1 MGALIACHRPA
12 WVAEAARFA
21 LRSSAGAPRMAEH
34 FDLLI
39 RGGTLVDGTGAPARP
54 GDVAIRDG
62 RIAAV
67 GTVQGTAARVL
78 DADGAVVAPGFVDIH
93 THYDAQVFWD
103 RMLTI
108 SPWHG
113 VTSVVMGNCG
123 FGVAPTRPAHRDLVL
138 RTLESVEG
146 MSLEAL
152 HAGVGTDWPFES
164 FGEFLSAIEQRG
176 TAINV
181 GALVGHTPVRL
192 YVMGEEATE
201 REATADEIAAMRA
214 LVRDALRAGA
224 LGFAT
229 SKSPTHVG
237 WAGRPVPS
245 RVASWHEIEAL
256 AGCLAEAAG
265 GVMQATIGPGLFLD
279 QFAAIQERTHR
290 PVSWTALLGGMLGPD
305 GHRAVLEQSAALQAR
320 GIRVIPQ
327 VSCRPL
333 MVEFQLRAPFPLE
346 SMSVMRPVS
355 QADHAGKRAIYA
367 DAEFRRSLQEKID
380 GGRLAEAFRSMQ
392 ITEHPADPSLAE
404 RRLAEVA
411 AERGVHPVDLALDLS
426 LASGLET
433 RFRLSVLNTDE
444 AVVAE
449 LLRHPASMLGL
460 SDAGAHASQLCD
472 ACAPTELLGTWVRER
487 SVLSL
492 EEAVRRLTAEPAE
505 VFGITDRGRLAPGLA
520 ADVTVFDPAT
530 VGCSPLRRV
539 RDFPAGADRLVSD
552 AHGIRAVVVNGVVIR
567 EDGRDAVDPEGPL
580 PGRVLRGGRAS

>member
-1 MGALIACHRPA
+1 
-12 WVAEAARFA
+12 VAER
-21 LRSSAGAPRMAEH
+21 
-34 FDLLI
+34 FDLLV
-39 RGGTLVDGTGAPARP
+39 RGGLLIDGTGAPARR
-54 GDVAIRDG
+54 GDLGIRGG

-67 GTVQGTAARVL
+67 GPVAGTANRVL
-78 DADGAVVAPGFVDIH
+78 DADGAAVAPGFVDIH

-123 FGVAPTRPAHRDLVL
+123 FGVAPTRPADRDLVL

-152 HAGVGTDWPFES
+152 RAGIGAEWPFES
-164 FGEFLSAIEQRG
+164 FAEFLAAIERRG
-176 TAINV
+176 TAINA

-201 REATADEIAAMRA
+201 REASDEEIAAMRG

-245 RVASWHEIEAL
+245 RVASWREIETL
-256 AGCLAEAAG
+256 AGCLGEAAG

-320 GIRVIPQ
+320 GVRVIPQ

-333 MVEFQLRAPFPLE
+333 MVEFQLKAPFPLE
-346 SMSVMRPVS
+346 SMSVMKPVS
-355 QADHAGKRAIYA
+355 QADFAGKRRLYA
-367 DAEFRRSLQEKID
+367 DPEFRRALRERID
-380 GGRLAEAFRSMQ
+380 DGRIGAPFRDIT
-392 ITEHPADPSLAE
+392 ITEHPPDPSVAA
-404 RRLAEVA
+404 RRLGDVA

-426 LASGLET
+426 LAADLET
-433 RFRLSVLNTDE
+433 RFRMPILNTDP
-444 AVVAE
+444 AIVAE
-449 LLRHPASMLGL
+449 LLMHPATMIGL

-487 SVLSL
+487 GVLSL
-492 EEAVRRLTAEPAE
+492 EEAVRRLTTQPAE
-505 VFGITDRGRLAPGLA
+505 VFGIADRGRLAPGLA

-580 PGRVLRGGRAS
+580 PGRVLRGGRASPSRTTGSLSGASA

>member
-1 MGALIACHRPA
+1 
-12 WVAEAARFA
+12 
-21 LRSSAGAPRMAEH
+21 
-34 FDLLI
+34 
-39 RGGTLVDGTGAPARP
+39 
-54 GDVAIRDG
+54 
-62 RIAAV
+62 
-67 GTVQGTAARVL
+67 
-78 DADGAVVAPGFVDIH
+78 
-93 THYDAQVFWD
+93 
-103 RMLTI
+103 
-108 SPWHG
+108 
-113 VTSVVMGNCG
+113 
-123 FGVAPTRPAHRDLVL
+123 
-138 RTLESVEG
+138 
-146 MSLEAL
+146 
-152 HAGVGTDWPFES
+152 
-164 FGEFLSAIEQRG
+164 
-176 TAINV
+176 
-181 GALVGHTPVRL
+181 
-192 YVMGEEATE
+192 MGEEATE

-245 RVASWHEIEAL
+245 RVASLDEIATL
-256 AGCLAEAAG
+256 AGCLAEVDW
-265 GVMQATIGPGLFLD
+265 GVMQATIGPGLFVD
-279 QFAAIQERTHR
+279 QFAAIQERTGR

-320 GIRVIPQ
+320 GVRVIPQ

-333 MVEFQLRAPFPLE
+333 MVEFQLKAPFPLE

-355 QADHAGKRAIYA
+355 QADVAGKRRLYA
-367 DAEFRRSLQEKID
+367 DPEFRRVLRDRID
-380 GGRLAEAFRSMQ
+380 DGRIGAPFRDIT
-392 ITEHPADPSLAE
+392 ITEHPPDPSLAE
-404 RRLAEVA
+404 RRLGDVA

-426 LASGLET
+426 LASGLAT
-433 RFRLSVLNTDE
+433 RFRLAVLNTDE
-444 AVVAE
+444 TVVAE
-449 LLRHPASMLGL
+449 LLSHPASMLGL

-472 ACAPTELLGTWVRER
+472 ACAPTELLGTWVREKR
-487 SVLSL
+487 TLSL
-492 EEAVRRLTAEPAE
+492 EAAVHRLTAEPAE

>member
-1 MGALIACHRPA
+1 
-12 WVAEAARFA
+12 
-21 LRSSAGAPRMAEH
+21 MAEL
-34 FDLLI
+34 FDVLV
-39 RGGTLVDGTGAPARP
+39 RGGMLVDGTGSPARR
-54 GDVAIRDG
+54 GDVGIRSG
-62 RIAAV
+62 RIAAL
-67 GTVQGTAARVL
+67 GALSGAATRVI

-93 THYDAQVFWD
+93 THYDVQVFWD

-164 FGEFLSAIEQRG
+164 FAEFLCAIEQRG

-214 LVRDALRAGA
+214 LVGDALRAGA

-245 RVASWHEIEAL
+245 RVASLDEIATL
-256 AGCLAEAAG
+256 AGCLAEVDW
-265 GVMQATIGPGLFLD
+265 GVMQATIGPGLFVD
-279 QFAAIQERTHR
+279 QFAAIQERTGR

-320 GIRVIPQ
+320 GVRVIPQ

-333 MVEFQLRAPFPLE
+333 MVEFQLKAPFPLE

-355 QADHAGKRAIYA
+355 QADHAGKRRLYA
-367 DAEFRRSLQEKID
+367 DLEFRRVLRERID
-380 GGRLAEAFRSMQ
+380 DGRIGAPFRDIT
-392 ITEHPADPSLAE
+392 ITEHPPDPSLAE
-404 RRLAEVA
+404 RRLGDVA
-411 AERGVHPVDLALDLS
+411 TERGVHPVDLALDLS

-433 RFRLSVLNTDE
+433 RFRMPILNTDPTI
-444 AVVAE
+444 VAE
-449 LLRHPASMLGL
+449 LLTHPATMIGL

-487 SVLSL
+487 GVLSL
-492 EEAVRRLTAEPAE
+492 EEGVRRLTTQPAE
-505 VFGITDRGRLAPGLA
+505 VFGITGRGRLAPGLA

-530 VGCSPLRRV
+530 VGCTPLRRV

-552 AHGIRAVVVNGVVIR
+552 ARGIRAVIVNGVTIR
-567 EDGRDAVDPEGPL
+567 EDGRDAVDPAGPL
-580 PGRVLRGGRAS
+580 PGRVLRGGCAT